1 MKLSSIVG
9 TISLSVP
16 SIVPYGILVYILQA
30 VYFVRNGSL
39 SVHISMWACL
49 IVGFLIIN
57 YLRYRRMID
66 STPVVG
72 GVATSVGVLFV
83 LMSVLSFVH
92 VVAAVMI

>member
-1 MKLSSIVG
+1 M
-9 TISLSVP
+9 
-16 SIVPYGILVYILQA
+16 
-30 VYFVRNGSL
+30 
-39 SVHISMWACL
+39 